1 MLARDIEMFIEHCGL
16 KGLSTKTIN
25 SYEQT
30 LRLFMQYMD
39 EQGILLTEKITHLAI
54 QGYIKSIK
62 ERGKYTVTTN
72 PNSGNYPDRRVDFG
86 KRVSDVTINNYLRN
100 LRVFFNWCVEEELI
114 LRSPVK
120 KGDFVKVER
129 KPLEFVSD
137 EDFKRLLKS
146 MNSASFSEYR
156 DSIIIQLLLDTGMR
170 VNECLL
176 IEVTD
181 LDMVKRCISLPA
193 DKLSNFIGLYMR
205 DGAAETITASM
216 SAVVAAMNG
225 DYGTAISST
234 ISALLNFLGS
244 DFGKTL
250 MDTVKN
256 GFTTYMPKIAS
267 FIGKLFEDGGLLA
280 GIGKVVMGLF
290 GEGGALAG
298 VGEAVMGVLTTIA
311 GVIGI
316 TVPELGLILLAIAAI
331 GVAGFALIK
340 NWDKVKEWFANFGE
354 WISNLFQNIAEG
366 IGNFVSNLVE
376 GIGNVFKKIWEVG
389 KNIGQGLWNG
399 VTSVVSGI
407 WNGIKGLGSWIVN
420 GFKSIFGIHSP
431 STVMAELGAYMGQG
445 FANGI
450 TSTEDLIKKMTEY
463 KNIKD
468 GLLAIMHDRLYQ
480 MSTFFLKE
488 GYINTSAL
496 KNLEYLYNSYHALG
510 GNGTGTELYTR
521 AKGLPIKED

>member
-176 IEVTD
+176 ARSDRQLGIC
-181 LDMVKRCISLPA
+181 LRM
-193 DKLSNFIGLYMR
+193 LY
-205 DGAAETITASM
+205 D
-216 SAVVAAMNG
+216 
-225 DYGTAISST
+225 
-234 ISALLNFLGS
+234 
-244 DFGKTL
+244 
-250 MDTVKN
+250 
-256 GFTTYMPKIAS
+256 
-267 FIGKLFEDGGLLA
+267 
-280 GIGKVVMGLF
+280 
-290 GEGGALAG
+290 EGY
-298 VGEAVMGVLTTIA
+298 
-311 GVIGI
+311 
-316 TVPELGLILLAIAAI
+316 
-331 GVAGFALIK
+331 
-340 NWDKVKEWFANFGE
+340 
-354 WISNLFQNIAEG
+354 
-366 IGNFVSNLVE
+366 
-376 GIGNVFKKIWEVG
+376 
-389 KNIGQGLWNG
+389 
-399 VTSVVSGI
+399 
-407 WNGIKGLGSWIVN
+407 KGLVVESVINAKNRMEFHV
-420 GFKSIFGIHSP
+420 K
-431 STVMAELGAYMGQG
+431 VMADEATMAKLNERYQ
-445 FANGI
+445 
-450 TSTEDLIKKMTEY
+450 TLI
-463 KNIKD
+463 
-468 GLLAIMHDRLYQ
+468 
-480 MSTFFLKE
+480 S
-488 GYINTSAL
+488 
-496 KNLEYLYNSYHALG
+496 
-510 GNGTGTELYTR
+510 
-521 AKGLPIKED
+521 

>member
-129 KPLEFVSD
+129 RPLEFVSD

-156 DSIIIQLLLDTGMR
+156 DSIIIQLLLDTGIR

-181 LDMVKRCISLPA
+181 LDMAKRCISLPA
-193 DKLSNFIGLYMR
+193 DKDFLRITKENDWILLSATPGDCWTDYIPVFIANGFYRNRTQFNNEHVVYSRFSKYPKIDRYLNTGRLIRLRERILVDMDFER
-205 DGAAETITASM
+205 KTIPHHENIYVEFDQRKYKDICMSRWNPWEERPIETASEFC
-216 SAVVAAMNG
+216 SSLRRVVNADESRQQEVLDICMTHPRVIIFYNFDYELDILLHLPYDNG
-225 DYGTAISST
+225 VEVAQWNGHKHQPIPDTDRWVYLVQYNAGAEGWNCIKTDTIIFYSQNYSYKVMEQASGRIDRLNTPYTDLYFYHLKSRSGIDVAISR
-234 ISALLNFLGS
+234 ALMQKKQFNERKF
-244 DFGKTL
+244 
-250 MDTVKN
+250 
-256 GFTTYMPKIAS
+256 Y
-267 FIGKLFEDGGLLA
+267 
-280 GIGKVVMGLF
+280 
-290 GEGGALAG
+290 GA
-298 VGEAVMGVLTTIA
+298 
-311 GVIGI
+311 
-316 TVPELGLILLAIAAI
+316 
-331 GVAGFALIK
+331 
-340 NWDKVKEWFANFGE
+340 
-354 WISNLFQNIAEG
+354 
-366 IGNFVSNLVE
+366 
-376 GIGNVFKKIWEVG
+376 
-389 KNIGQGLWNG
+389 
-399 VTSVVSGI
+399 
-407 WNGIKGLGSWIVN
+407 
-420 GFKSIFGIHSP
+420 
-431 STVMAELGAYMGQG
+431 
-445 FANGI
+445 
-450 TSTEDLIKKMTEY
+450 
-463 KNIKD
+463 
-468 GLLAIMHDRLYQ
+468 
-480 MSTFFLKE
+480 
-488 GYINTSAL
+488 
-496 KNLEYLYNSYHALG
+496 
-510 GNGTGTELYTR
+510 
-521 AKGLPIKED
+521 

>member
-30 LRLFMQYMD
+30 LRLFMQYID

-181 LDMVKRCISLPA
+181 LDMVKRCIMYYNIALLDVASLHPHSA
-193 DKLSNFIGLYMR
+193 VALNYFGDYTKNFNDLMDVRIYVKHGEYDKAKKLFGGKLSKYLDDPAQAKALAQALKIAINSVYGLTSATFDNPFRNPKNANNIVALRGALFMR
-205 DGAAETITASM
+205 
-216 SAVVAAMNG
+216 
-225 DYGTAISST
+225 
-234 ISALLNFLGS
+234 
-244 DFGKTL
+244 TL
-250 MDTVKN
+250 QDEVQQR
-256 GFTTYMPKIAS
+256 GFTVAHIKTDSIKIPDATPEIIDFCMDFAKKYGYTFEHEATYEKMCLVNNAVYIA
-267 FIGKLFEDGGLLA
+267 K
-280 GIGKVVMGLF
+280 
-290 GEGGALAG
+290 
-298 VGEAVMGVLTTIA
+298 
-311 GVIGI
+311 
-316 TVPELGLILLAIAAI
+316 
-331 GVAGFALIK
+331 
-340 NWDKVKEWFANFGE
+340 
-354 WISNLFQNIAEG
+354 
-366 IGNFVSNLVE
+366 
-376 GIGNVFKKIWEVG
+376 
-389 KNIGQGLWNG
+389 
-399 VTSVVSGI
+399 
-407 WNGIKGLGSWIVN
+407 
-420 GFKSIFGIHSP
+420 
-431 STVMAELGAYMGQG
+431 
-445 FANGI
+445 
-450 TSTEDLIKKMTEY
+450 
-463 KNIKD
+463 
-468 GLLAIMHDRLYQ
+468 YQ
-480 MSTFFLKE
+480 DADTAKAQY
-488 GYINTSAL
+488 GYIPE
-496 KNLEYLYNSYHALG
+496 KNEKKG
-510 GNGTGTELYTR
+510 GHWTATGAQFQVPYYECNNN
-521 AKGLPIKED
+521 